1 MKIGELAQATN
12 TPVESVRFYER
23 EALLPKPERTTGNY
37 RIYGAEH
44 VERLAFIRHCR
55 SLDMT
60 LDEIRTL
67 LRFKDAPAENCG
79 NVNKLLDEHIGHVAA
94 RITELRSLQTQLKD
108 LRAQCSAIS
117 GDECGILQG
126 LAQAA
131 SLERSSGNEHAH
143 VAGTHGRTRRT
154 AKLQ

>member
-1 MKIGELAQATN
+1 MKIGELAEATN

-23 EALLPKPERTTGNY
+23 EALLPKPERTAGNY

-55 SLDMT
+55 LLDMT

-67 LRFKDAPAENCG
+67 LRFTDAPAENCT

-94 RITELRSLQTQLKD
+94 RIADLRSLQKQLKE

-117 GDECGILQG
+117 GDECGILQE
-126 LAQAA
+126 LTLAA
-131 SLERSSGNEHAH
+131 SVERSSTNEHIH
-143 VAGTHGRTRRT
+143 IVGTHGRTQRT
-154 AKLQ
+154 AR

>member
-1 MKIGELAQATN
+1 MKIGELAEATN

-23 EALLPKPERTTGNY
+23 EALLPKPERTAGNY
-37 RIYGAEH
+37 RIYAAEH

-67 LRFKDAPAENCG
+67 LQFKDAPAENCG
-79 NVNKLLDEHIGHVAA
+79 NVNKLLDDHIGHVAA
-94 RITELRSLQTQLKD
+94 RIAELRCLQTQLKD

-117 GDECGILQG
+117 GDECGILQE
-126 LAQAA
+126 LTQAA
-131 SLERSSGNEHAH
+131 SVERSSTNEQIHI
-143 VAGTHGRTRRT
+143 VGTHGRTRRT
-154 AKLQ
+154 AR

>member
-1 MKIGELAQATN
+1 MKIGELAEATN

-23 EALLPKPERTTGNY
+23 EALLPKPERTAGNY

-67 LRFKDAPAENCG
+67 LRFKDAPAENCA
-79 NVNKLLDEHIGHVAA
+79 NVNNLLDEHIGHVAA
-94 RITELRSLQTQLKD
+94 RIADLRSLQKQLKE
-108 LRAQCSAIS
+108 LRAQCFAIA
-117 GDECGILQG
+117 GDECGILQE
-126 LAQAA
+126 LTQAA
-131 SLERSSGNEHAH
+131 SVERSSMTEHLH
-143 VAGTHGRTRRT
+143 VAGTHSRIGR
-154 AKLQ
+154 AVNLK

>member
-1 MKIGELAQATN
+1 MKIGELAEATN

-23 EALLPKPERTTGNY
+23 EALLPKPERTAGNY
-37 RIYGAEH
+37 RIYGSEH

-67 LRFKDAPAENCG
+67 LRFKDAPAENCA
-79 NVNKLLDEHIGHVAA
+79 NVNMLLDEHIGHVAA
-94 RITELRSLQTQLKD
+94 RIAELRSLQKQLKE

-117 GDECGILQG
+117 GDECGILQE
-126 LAQAA
+126 LTQAA
-131 SLERSSGNEHAH
+131 AVERSSTNERLH
-143 VAGTHGRTRRT
+143 VAGTHSHRSRMSP
-154 AKLQ
+154 K